1 MQRSSRRD
9 RSREPEDEHSSDTAT
24 NTRRRSHRSRETR
37 SSAADSTSDGTET
50 DASQLE
56 DAPQR
61 RQRRRSRGRKAAEE
75 TRKTRGINDEERQS
89 SHSEDEEGEEDD
101 TDGRKRSLS
110 NLSTT
115 SSTSATT
122 LALEQ
127 LTEEQRR
134 ARLEQLMEELEQK
147 KRMVEDGTLA
157 EFCRRVAA
165 FKEERNRLLQMA
177 ELHKNLQLKNGKD
190 LYAFEVQRAHHLWQ
204 NGKDVLKADLIGKA
218 DTVMVKL
225 QTEMKALLEP
235 TAKVAK
241 EGTKPEQVKSTSDK
255 TIKPSMIVAAVK
267 EDTEESKKATEAEVE
282 EGEVAEP
289 LATAKGTPVVKR
301 RKMNEATEVLEL
313 SDLLPEEAVRL
324 PFDDITAD
332 IAAIVGDRKQTT
344 KASIERLPNGGNV
357 PFKLERRKLH
367 CGKYVFEDGDE
378 VVIESPLVHE
388 NYTGTISSIT
398 DDAIYIKLPSDQ
410 KVRIFLPHL
419 ERRRCEIKPLLR
431 GSIATGSLQSMGW
444 TEYEPF

>member
-1 MQRSSRRD
+1 MMERSSRRD

-24 NTRRRSHRSRETR
+24 NTRLRSRRSRETR

-50 DASQLE
+50 DASQRE

-61 RQRRRSRGRKAAEE
+61 RQRRRKAAEE
-75 TRKTRGINDEERQS
+75 TRKTKEVDDEERQPS
-89 SHSEDEEGEEDD
+89 PSEDEED
-101 TDGRKRSLS
+101 TEGRQRSLS

-115 SSTSATT
+115 SSTSATS

-134 ARLEQLMEELEQK
+134 TRLEQLMEELEQK

-165 FKEERNRLLQMA
+165 FKEERNRLLQTA
-177 ELHKNLQLKNGKD
+177 ELHKKLQLKNGQD
-190 LYAFEVQRAHHLWQ
+190 LYGFEVQSAHHLWQ
-204 NGKDVLKADLIGKA
+204 NGKDILKAELLNKVDN
-218 DTVMVKL
+218 VMAML
-225 QTEMKALLEP
+225 QAEMKALSEP
-235 TAKVAK
+235 KAMAVK
-241 EGTKPEQVKSTSDK
+241 EVTKPEQAKSTSDRVK
-255 TIKPSMIVAAVK
+255 QPLVNVAVVKAVIEHNK
-267 EDTEESKKATEAEVE
+267 NATEVEVE

-289 LATAKGTPVVKR
+289 PATAKETPAVKR
-301 RKMNEATEVLEL
+301 RKMNEVTEVLEL
-313 SDLLPEEAVRL
+313 SDLLPEEEVRL

-332 IAAIVGDRKQTT
+332 IAAIVADRKQTT
-344 KASIERLPNGGNV
+344 KASIERLPNAGNV
-357 PFKLERRKLH
+357 SFKLERRKLH
-367 CGKYVFEDGDE
+367 CGKYIFEDGDE
-378 VVIESPLVHE
+378 VTIESPLVHE
-388 NYTGTISSIT
+388 SYTGTISSIT
-398 DDAIYIKLPSDQ
+398 DDAVYIKLPSDQ
-410 KVRIFLPHL
+410 KVRIFLPYL

>member
-241 EGTKPEQVKSTSDK
+241 E
-255 TIKPSMIVAAVK
+255 
-267 EDTEESKKATEAEVE
+267 
-282 EGEVAEP
+282 
-289 LATAKGTPVVKR
+289 
-301 RKMNEATEVLEL
+301 
-313 SDLLPEEAVRL
+313 
-324 PFDDITAD
+324 
-332 IAAIVGDRKQTT
+332 
-344 KASIERLPNGGNV
+344 V